1 MLSFEKLKEFF
12 ILILTFGIIY
22 CFQMVDDKKRCKK
35 REGIY
40 DTIKLP
46 LLVTAIVGLV
56 LFWEKENLLAIFITA
71 DNCNNNL
78 ENQQFNIPQ
87 LKEISNNIPKMI
99 NIQKITPELKTMNR
113 QLDVYTDLPPW

>member
-12 ILILTFGIIY
+12 ILLSTFGVIY
-22 CFQMVDDKKRCKK
+22 WFQMVDDKKRCKN

-46 LLVTAIVGLV
+46 LLATAIVGLV
-56 LFWEKENLLAIFITA
+56 LFWEKENFLAIFISA
-71 DNCNNNL
+71 ENCNNNL
-78 ENQQFNIPQ
+78 ENQKFNMPQ
-87 LKEISNNIPKMI
+87 IKEISNNIHKL
-99 NIQKITPELKTMNR
+99 TPELKPMNR